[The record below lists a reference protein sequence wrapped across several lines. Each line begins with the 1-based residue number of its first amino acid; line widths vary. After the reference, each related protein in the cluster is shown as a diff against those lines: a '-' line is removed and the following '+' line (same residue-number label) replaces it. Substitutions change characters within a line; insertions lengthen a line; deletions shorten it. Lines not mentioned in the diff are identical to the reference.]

1 MALSH
6 SQINFMYFYQITE
19 FVHAVAFALSIF
31 LRKLGDKNMIVQDFS
46 GGQKNAILYIFGPFE
61 PYLAT

>member
-1 MALSH
+1 
-6 SQINFMYFYQITE
+6 MYFYRITE